1 MTDHPE
7 KVGQFTEALGLGAL
21 SAAVGGIATLP
32 IGLAH
37 FQDSYTTEYH
47 LLMAASV
54 IVMLPVL
61 IVFLIG
67 QRYFVR
73 GIALSG
79 MKG

>member
-1 MTDHPE
+1 ME
-7 KVGQFTEALGLGAL
+7 GL
-21 SAAVGGIATLP
+21 LP
-32 IGLAH
+32 MAITTCSLDDFNQIFADIAH

-61 IVFLIG
+61 IVFVIG